1 MEFREDERAQ
11 SVVIG
16 SLLIF
21 TFLIIA
27 FSGYQAF
34 IVPQQN
40 TETEFQHS
48 QEVRNDLVEL
58 RAGISQA
65 GSIDQP
71 QYQTVQLGTIYSS
84 RAIARNPP
92 PPAGAIRTTDP
103 YPITISNGTETIT
116 IPTRFIEYRPGYTH
130 LDTAPTWYDASVLYL
145 DDRDDGGGIAVVEEQ
160 TLFDDGA
167 VHITA
172 VQNEFRRSGTGR
184 VTVELY
190 PTEKVTD
197 DEIPKGDLTV
207 TVPTRL
213 SNTEYWDDTDIPD
226 DKYTVTDANGDGVY
240 DLKLE
245 TTGSKLTV
253 DTVGVQKAP
262 EDATQNDAA
271 RVGSNDDN
279 PSKSESPA
287 FVDGSTPDKEDNRA
301 LKFEIKNAGEEDII
315 ITEFS
320 ISVGPTEVNNIDR
333 DAKDSPKTNAEVR
346 IRDGYATPDSS
357 SFNGNFNTDGTTYNM
372 NPPTGQGR
380 EATIEGGKVAS
391 VNMGEFDNGNV
402 KLEYEYTENKSN
414 SDMIATLSRK
424 DGTTVEYHFNITNV
438 NS

>member
-1 MEFREDERAQ
+1 MEFRGDERAQ

-71 QYQTVQLGTIYSS
+71 QYQTVQLGTTYSS
-84 RAIARNPP
+84 RAVARNPP

-103 YPITISNGTETIT
+103 YPITISNGTSTIT

-226 DKYTVTDANGDGVY
+226 DKYTVTDANGDGVH
-240 DLKLE
+240 DLTLE
-245 TTGSKLTV
+245 TTSSSLTV
-253 DTVGVQKAP
+253 DTVGVQEAP

-271 RVGSNDDN
+271 QVGGTADTSGE
-279 PSKSESPA
+279 SEAPQ
-287 FVDGSTPDKEDNRA
+287 FVGGSTPSGEKPGLEFEIENRA
-301 LKFEIKNAGEEDII
+301 DEDIT
-315 ITEFS
+315 ITQFS
-320 ISVGPTEVNNIDR
+320 ISIGSSKVSNINR
-333 DAKDSPKTNAEVR
+333 DQTSTKANAEVR
-346 IRDGYATPDSS
+346 IGTGYATPDPPA
-357 SFNGNFNTDGTTYNM
+357 NQNFKVDGTTYSM
-372 NPPTGQGR
+372 EPTAGQGQN
-380 EATIEGGKVAS
+380 ATISSGERVS
-391 VNMGEFDNGNV
+391 INMSLFDNGNV
-402 KLEYEYTENKSN
+402 QLKYTSTENQAN
-414 SDMIATLSRK
+414 SDMIATLSLE
-424 DGTTVEYHFNITNV
+424 DGTTVEYHFKITNY
-438 NS
+438 NT

>member
-1 MEFREDERAQ
+1 MEFRGDERAQ

-130 LDTAPTWYDASVLYL
+130 LDTTPTWYDASVLYL
-145 DDRDDGGGIAVVEEQ
+145 DDRDDGGGIAVIEEQ

-190 PTEKVTD
+190 PTEDVTD

-226 DKYTVTDANGDGVY
+226 DKYSVTDANGDGVH
-240 DLKLE
+240 DLTLE
-245 TTGSKLTV
+245 TTSSDLTV
-253 DTVGVQKAP
+253 DTIGVQEAP

-271 RVGSNDDN
+271 QVGGTADTSGE
-279 PSKSESPA
+279 SEAPQ
-287 FVDGSTPDKEDNRA
+287 FVGGSTPSEESTALEFEVENRA
-301 LKFEIKNAGEEDII
+301 DEDIT
-315 ITEFS
+315 ITDFS
-320 ISVGPTEVNNIDR
+320 ISIGSSKVSNINR
-333 DAKDSPKTNAEVR
+333 DAASSPNTNAEVR
-346 IRDGYATPDSS
+346 IGTGYATRDPPE
-357 SFNGNFNTDGTTYNM
+357 NQNFKVDGTTYSM
-372 NPPTGQGR
+372 NPTAGQGQK
-380 EATIEGGKVAS
+380 ATISSGERIS
-391 VNMGEFDNGNV
+391 INMGEFDDGNV
-402 KLEYEYTENKSN
+402 QLTYTSTENQAN
-414 SDMIATLSRK
+414 SDMVATLSLE
-424 DGTTVEYHFNITNV
+424 DGTTVEYHFDITNY
-438 NS
+438 NT